1 MQPVAEYLRRR
12 RGRPGR
18 EIQFRRLGGRRA
30 CALLSALRFF
40 SWFSSWFMCNWCTT
54 LVNVVHHRRNHLHY
68 PVVNVVHHQIWVMV
82 RRFRLR
88 LDAEMEVEQVLI
100 RQLHVAVCSR
110 EDGDVAGLGQLL
122 DLINDRTPRQ
132 PAVVGKRVVA
142 RAALPGVLV
151 VRSASINSTSFC
163 VLVTRC
169 RAAHANASK
178 LMSEPQCQVLAR
190 GNRPPGARAAAAD
203 LARLLRATPRAAV
216 FSSSGRRR
224 ASM

>member
-151 VRSASINSTSFC
+151 VP
-163 VLVTRC
+163 LGQ
-169 RAAHANASK
+169 HQQH
-178 LMSEPQCQVLAR
+178 E
-190 GNRPPGARAAAAD
+190 
-203 LARLLRATPRAAV
+203 LLRAGDPLPGSPCECFETHVRAPVPGSRPGQPATRCTRC
-216 FSSSGRRR
+216 GR
-224 ASM
+224 